1 MSITISGESEFVQ
14 ANGLRHHLLTYGDP
28 GAQPL
33 LILPGITSPAATAD
47 FLAIRIADLGF
58 RPIVPDIRGRGQTE
72 VPPAGSYTLD
82 HYAADIAGLVGAL
95 GLSRPV
101 IIGHSMGARIAAAY
115 VTTYQPQDHDVVV
128 LVDPPISGPERGPY
142 PTSLASFMSQL
153 NEAREGTTLSA
164 VRRFYPKWP
173 ERELQIRIDVLPS
186 CDETAVRETHAG
198 FESEDFFPYWRRL
211 TMPARTSSS
220 TAARGARSRTC
231 PSGAGPRRATTS
243 RAARASV
250 VSRAVSLS
258 TISRSRGPGV
268 ARPSHTQA
276 PSCSRRLPAAT
287 SDWTTTAA

>member
-28 GAQPL
+28 GASPL

-72 VPPAGSYTLD
+72 VPPAGNYTLD

-211 TMPARTSSS
+211 TMPAALIYGGESQVVTED
-220 TAARGARSRTC
+220 GARDLAAANPLIPVYSV
-231 PSGAGPRRATTS
+231 PKAGHMIPWENESGFFKVLETILAAAKTS
-243 RAARASV
+243 
-250 VSRAVSLS
+250 
-258 TISRSRGPGV
+258 
-268 ARPSHTQA
+268 
-276 PSCSRRLPAAT
+276 
-287 SDWTTTAA
+287 